1 MGASVSSLQI
11 LGVPEDTVRDALPG
25 ALVGTWSKRFV
36 TACLGPDFME
46 TERKARS
53 LSKKLQCTVL
63 AASLIDGDTLR
74 LMLYQSGKNLTYH
87 IALPKYGTHKAGNS
101 ALFCS
106 VLGLPEALAPKLKR
120 LLAGCEI
127 QEEKLGILQALLGA
141 PLLIHCGEILG
152 EAVKEDSG
160 PLENWIR
167 ERLAPLKIK
176 NRYKAE
182 LIQEI
187 PDRHPEF
194 TLALRSGTLI
204 LRPAVRG
211 EDRAREYVIER
222 TGDILG
228 YACAGGEWARPLPD
242 GRLELVPLADPDTA
256 DRFDTY
262 LYAQS
267 EDRLVTAA
275 VLHGPD
281 PSGFPGAYK
290 PTQTVIVHDT
300 AGILPCPLPLTLE
313 NSPATGTFTLLPD
326 GGFLAEICPQ
336 FDGSRPPVQIREP
349 ALACYGPDG
358 TQRWTAEGVARVV
371 RLEEGRI
378 CAVMEDDSGHPE
390 CLLVLDMDGAVMER
404 TSDAASLDAA
414 CEGAASVPNT
424 TATDGQGNLWMCAG
438 SYFSC
443 YTPELECISR
453 HRLKGKVCQ
462 VYRNETGQVCAVTFQ
477 PSKYIIRVYRF
488 RDSTPNK
495 S

>member
-1 MGASVSSLQI
+1 MGASVSSMQI
-11 LGVPEDTVRDALPG
+11 LGVPEDTVRAALPG

-63 AASLIDGDTLR
+63 AVSLIDGDTLR

-141 PLLIHCGEILG
+141 PLLIHCGEIPG

-167 ERLAPLKIK
+167 ERPAPLKIK

-211 EDRAREYVIER
+211 EDQNCEYVIER
-222 TGDILG
+222 AGDILG

-267 EDRLVTAA
+267 KDRLVTAA

-326 GGFLAEICPQ
+326 GGFLAEICPK
-336 FDGSRPPVQIREP
+336 FDSSRPPVQIQKP

-358 TQRWTAEGVARVV
+358 TQRWTAEGSDSRKDASALLWKTTTDTPNVCWFWTWTA
-371 RLEEGRI
+371 LLW
-378 CAVMEDDSGHPE
+378 SGHLMPPVWMP
-390 CLLVLDMDGAVMER
+390 LVKVPLPFPTQRPQMARETCGCVLAAIFPATPRSWSASPGTGSRGRSVR
-404 TSDAASLDAA
+404 STGTRPGRCAPSPSNPANTSSASIVFVIPLQT
-414 CEGAASVPNT
+414 N
-424 TATDGQGNLWMCAG
+424 
-438 SYFSC
+438 
-443 YTPELECISR
+443 
-453 HRLKGKVCQ
+453 H
-462 VYRNETGQVCAVTFQ
+462 
-477 PSKYIIRVYRF
+477 KY
-488 RDSTPNK
+488 
-495 S
+495 